1 MTSAVWDGFECT
13 ATGGENIV
21 PTRLGHDY
29 LPHAACGRCKTQH
42 ATSPLSMKPCTFL
55 PRTASKRTTIRQLST
70 SNHSDL
76 RYHHRAVKEASALS
90 GASAHLARG
99 AQRTSE
105 LDNDSH
111 VRQET
116 GNEHANDGL
125 GLGAFAN
132 GGNTRRA
139 SSYNCPGRSA
149 PRTAEVS
156 TAGSSSSTRAGA
168 KLLRFGHQN
177 APNVGIARPKLLIAR
192 MLLGASLT
200 RKSFH
205 DPCFCACD
213 IFCMQAHPYN
223 NICISYSHKLTG
235 QWSQPFNH

>member
-1 MTSAVWDGFECT
+1 
-13 ATGGENIV
+13 
-21 PTRLGHDY
+21 
-29 LPHAACGRCKTQH
+29 
-42 ATSPLSMKPCTFL
+42 MKPFTFL

-90 GASAHLARG
+90 GASEHLARG
-99 AQRTSE
+99 GQRTSE

-116 GNEHANDGL
+116 GNEHANH

-132 GGNTRRA
+132 GGNTRSA

-177 APNVGIARPKLLIAR
+177 VPNVGIARPKLLIAR
-192 MLLGASLT
+192 MLLGATLT
-200 RKSFH
+200 RKKTELHHAFMTPVSVRATYSVCTHIHTITYVF
-205 DPCFCACD
+205 
-213 IFCMQAHPYN
+213 
-223 NICISYSHKLTG
+223 SYSHKLTG